1 MAAAAKG
8 SNIVIDKSVAG
19 SVFPQSERDIVF
31 PVLIDGSANAV
42 RVEGAVYGR
51 ELQLRG
57 EVQIDGPVV
66 VRGDARITARGSVVR
81 LNSGITVNGSMRAVP
96 DGDDLGMLEGIRAA
110 RLILRGDITVNQNL
124 SLRDAIVFGSIR
136 AVNCTLERCVILGT
150 CIVGEQLRISNSS
163 IGGYVAGEVEFEGG
177 CMMIHA
183 LGESKEKPRFVPFEA
198 ADGKISPAD
207 VRFYPLMRSHQ
218 ALLNR
223 RALDQSG
230 LSDEARLYPDVD
242 WVLTAA
248 TANAGLAEDSDNIYQ
263 KWVLSLGGRVADYSS
278 IKASIQSLTQM
289 LKCGFEF
296 EHYHPDHRP
305 RLLKTAKV
313 GLTEEEQWILDQV
326 CNLEEV

>member
-1 MAAAAKG
+1 MAAAKG

-19 SVFPQSERDIVF
+19 SVFPQSERDIVS
-31 PVLIDGSANAV
+31 PVLIDGSAKAV
-42 RVEGAVYGR
+42 HVEGAVYGR
-51 ELQLRG
+51 ELELRG

-66 VRGDARITARGSVVR
+66 VRGDARITPKGSVVR

-96 DGDDLGMLEGIRAA
+96 DGDGYGMLESIRAA

-136 AVNCTLERCVILGT
+136 AVNCTLERCVVLGT
-150 CIVGEQLRISNSS
+150 CIVSEQLRVSNSS
-163 IGGYVAGEVEFEGG
+163 IGGYAAGEVEFEGG

-183 LGESKEKPRFVPFEA
+183 LGESKESPRFVPFEA
-198 ADGKISPAD
+198 ADGSLTPVD

-218 ALLNR
+218 AILNKL
-223 RALDQSG
+223 ALGASAI
-230 LSDEARLYPDVD
+230 SDDAKLYPEVD

-248 TANAGLAEDSDNIYQ
+248 TANAGLSEDSENTYE
-263 KWVLSLGGRVADYSS
+263 KWVLSLGGRIADYSS
-278 IKASIQSLTQM
+278 IKDSIQSLTQM

-296 EHYHPDHRP
+296 EHYHPDYRS
-305 RLLKTAKV
+305 RVLIAAKV

-326 CNLEEV
+326 CSLEAA

>member
-183 LGESKEKPRFVPFEA
+183 IGESKEKPRFVPFEA
-198 ADGKISPAD
+198 ADGTISPAD

-223 RALDQSG
+223 RASDESG
-230 LSDEARLYPDVD
+230 LSDEARLYADVD
-242 WVLTAA
+242 WVFTAA
-248 TANAGLAEDSDNIYQ
+248 TANAGLSEESGSIYQ
-263 KWVLSLGGRVADYSS
+263 KWVLSLGGRIADYSS
-278 IKASIQSLTQM
+278 IKESIKLLTQM

-296 EHYHPDHRP
+296 EHYHPDQRL
-305 RLLKTAKV
+305 RLLNTAKV

>member
-1 MAAAAKG
+1 MVATAKG

-31 PVLIDGSANAV
+31 PVLIDGSASPV

-57 EVQIDGPVV
+57 DVRIDGPVV

-96 DGDDLGMLEGIRAA
+96 DGDDLGMLEAVRAA

-136 AVNCTLERCVILGT
+136 AVNCTLERCVVLGT
-150 CIVGEQLRISNSS
+150 CIVSEQLRVSNSS
-163 IGGYVAGEVEFEGG
+163 IGGYAAGEVEFEGE
-177 CMMIHA
+177 CTMIHA

-198 ADGKISPAD
+198 ADGAITPAD
-207 VRFYPLMRSHQ
+207 VCFYPLMRSHQ
-218 ALLNR
+218 TLLNR
-223 RALDQSG
+223 RALSESG
-230 LSDEARLYPDVD
+230 VLDEARLYPNVD

-248 TANAGLAEDSDNIYQ
+248 TANAGLAEDDDNIYQ
-263 KWVLSLGGRVADYSS
+263 KWVLSLGGRIADYSA
-278 IKASIQSLTQM
+278 IKDSVQSLTQM

-296 EHYHPDHRP
+296 EHYHPDHRA
-305 RLLKTAKV
+305 RLLKAAKA
-313 GLTEEEQWILDQV
+313 GLTEEEDWILDQV
-326 CNLEEV
+326 CSLEEI

>member
-1 MAAAAKG
+1 MAAAQG

-31 PVLIDGSANAV
+31 PVLIDGSAGAV

-57 EVQIDGPVV
+57 DVRIDGPVV
-66 VRGDARITARGSVVR
+66 VRGDARITARGAVVR

-96 DGDDLGMLEGIRAA
+96 EGDDLGLLEAIRSA

-136 AVNCTLERCVILGT
+136 AVNCSLERCVVLGT
-150 CIVGEQLRISNSS
+150 CIVSEQLRVSNSS
-163 IGGYVAGEVEFEGG
+163 IGGYAAGEVEFEGG

-183 LGESKEKPRFVPFEA
+183 LGESKEKPRFIPFEA
-198 ADGKISPAD
+198 PNGTITPAD
-207 VRFYPLMRSHQ
+207 VRFYPLMRAHQ

-223 RALDQSG
+223 RTMGETSG
-230 LSDEARLYPDVD
+230 SDEAKLYPDVD

-248 TANAGLAEDSDNIYQ
+248 TANAGLSEDGDTIYH
-263 KWVLSLGGRVADYSS
+263 KWVLSLGGRIADYSS
-278 IKASIQSLTQM
+278 IQESIQSLTRM

-305 RLLKTAKV
+305 RLLKEAKT

>member
-96 DGDDLGMLEGIRAA
+96 DGDDLGMLEAIRAA

-136 AVNCTLERCVILGT
+136 AVNCTLERCVVLGT
-150 CIVGEQLRISNSS
+150 CVVSEQLRISNSS
-163 IGGYVAGEVEFEGG
+163 IGGYAAGEVEFEGG

-198 ADGKISPAD
+198 AGGTIRPAD

-218 ALLNR
+218 SLLNTP
-223 RALDQSG
+223 AFENSG
-230 LSDEARLYPDVD
+230 LSDEGRLYPDVD

-263 KWVLSLGGRVADYSS
+263 KWVLSLGGRIADYSS
-278 IKASIQSLTQM
+278 IKDSIQSLTQM

-305 RLLKTAKV
+305 RLLKAAKV
-313 GLTEEEQWILDQV
+313 DLTEEEQWILDQV

>member
-96 DGDDLGMLEGIRAA
+96 DGDDLGMIEAIRAA

-136 AVNCTLERCVILGT
+136 AVNCTLERCVVLGT
-150 CIVGEQLRISNSS
+150 CIVSEQLRISNSS
-163 IGGYVAGEVEFEGG
+163 IGGYAAGEVEFEGG

-198 ADGKISPAD
+198 PDGTITPAD

-218 ALLNR
+218 ALMNR

-263 KWVLSLGGRVADYSS
+263 KWVLSLGGRIADYSS
-278 IKASIQSLTQM
+278 IKDSIQSLTQM

-305 RLLKTAKV
+305 RLLKTAKA